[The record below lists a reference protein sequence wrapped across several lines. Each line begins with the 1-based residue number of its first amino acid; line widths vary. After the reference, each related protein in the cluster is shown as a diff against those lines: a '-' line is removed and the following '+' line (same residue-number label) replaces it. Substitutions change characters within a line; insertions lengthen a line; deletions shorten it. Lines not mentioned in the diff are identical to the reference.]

1 MCEYPHSMKSTYLL
15 AILGVW
21 GVAVAAEPSRK
32 PAIAQAPA
40 VASAAAKLSPVTAVT
55 STGPGQAGY
64 VHYFLLTHP
73 DESLEYQV
81 GVELH
86 DQRIAWSVPNAGV
99 IVSEFIKK
107 GTLNAN
113 GTLFKIEHLHGVRP
127 FTDEAQMRVLQKEL
141 VQRVAQWV
149 DNETPYCLMRK
160 PGEDFCLSC
169 GDFVVRILYPG
180 FSPLAPALPQDFA
193 RGNGRAHTTDD
204 LLLYLVGIYNLPDR
218 HAKLSRLATLNLP
231 ASMREDIAIMIEDR
245 EPETS
250 APTATAAASTTTPPM
265 VKAPSTT
272 PVRSKIASR
281 RPQNKKL

>member
-1 MCEYPHSMKSTYLL
+1 MKSIDLL
-15 AILGVW
+15 AVLGLAW
-21 GVAVAAEPSRK
+21 GVAFAAEPSRK
-32 PAIAQAPA
+32 PVTGPPP
-40 VASAAAKLSPVTAVT
+40 VTVSAAAKLPPVTAVT

-81 GVELH
+81 GVELP

-113 GTLFKIEHLHGVRP
+113 GMLFKIEHLHGVRP
-127 FTDEAQMRVLQKEL
+127 FTNNAQMQELQKEL

-204 LLLYLVGIYNLPDR
+204 LLLYLVGIYNLPDK
-218 HAKLSRLATLNLP
+218 HAKLSRLAALNLP
-231 ASMREDIAIMIEDR
+231 ASMREDIAIMIEDG
-245 EPETS
+245 EPNTV
-250 APTATAAASTTTPPM
+250 AATAVAAASVPTPPM
-265 VKAPSTT
+265 AKAPSAT

-281 RPQNKKL
+281 RPQNKRL

>member
-1 MCEYPHSMKSTYLL
+1 MKSTHLL
-15 AILGVW
+15 ALLGLAW
-21 GVAVAAEPSRK
+21 GVAFAAEPSRK
-32 PAIAQAPA
+32 PATAQAPA
-40 VASAAAKLSPVTAVT
+40 FSSAAAKLPPVAAVT
-55 STGPGQAGY
+55 STGPGQGGY
-64 VHYFLLTHP
+64 VHYFVLTHP

-113 GTLFKIEHLHGVRP
+113 GTIFKIEHLHGVRP
-127 FTDEAQMRVLQKEL
+127 FADEAQMRVLQKEL
-141 VQRVAQWV
+141 VPRVAQWV

-204 LLLYLVGIYNLPDR
+204 LLLYLVGIYNLPDK

-231 ASMREDIAIMIEDR
+231 ASMREDIAIMIEDG
-245 EPETS
+245 EPGT
-250 APTATAAASTTTPPM
+250 PTTTAVATAHTPAPPI

-272 PVRSKIASR
+272 PVRSRIASR
-281 RPQNKKL
+281 RQQNKKL